1 MLPSRFGDNAVDAG
15 DSVIMIDE
23 VDAPPRYARRPV
35 MAEETTAETTSSDVK
50 EPKESMWSLQNVML
64 FISVTAIG
72 IAILLMLLELSS
84 YHFDFGA
91 NTVR

>member
-1 MLPSRFGDNAVDAG
+1 
-15 DSVIMIDE
+15 
-23 VDAPPRYARRPV
+23 

-72 IAILLMLLELSS
+72 IGILLMLLELSS

-91 NTVR
+91 NTAR